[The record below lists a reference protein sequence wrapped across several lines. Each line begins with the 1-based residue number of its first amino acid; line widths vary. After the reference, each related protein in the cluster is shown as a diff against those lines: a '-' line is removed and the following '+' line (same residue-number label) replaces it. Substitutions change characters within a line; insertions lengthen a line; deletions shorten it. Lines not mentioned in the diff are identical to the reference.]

1 MQYPE
6 KHYPNSHSGFDQ
18 HDAELFIEEGS
29 LEHIYLPS
37 RALPAALGI
46 GALGGIL
53 IILISVVTTLTN
65 ASIFQTAARQGNNI
79 SLSTAQFIV
88 GLTCV
93 IYTVA
98 LAVAFVD
105 GYFVGKKAV
114 RRLYGFY
121 AGILVGGIAY
131 VGSVLVAYIPN
142 YPGHVNNVTTTAP
155 TSAGLL
161 ILLVT
166 AVVWMVIGALIS
178 LWGTFTATRKH
189 PYYVAKQAQKNA
201 QYDLDELNASN

>member
-1 MQYPE
+1 MQDHSDSP
-6 KHYPNSHSGFDQ
+6 SGFNQ

-29 LEHIYLPS
+29 LEHIYIPP
-37 RALPAALGI
+37 RALPTALGL

-53 IILISVVTTLTN
+53 IIIISAVTTLSN
-65 ASIFQTAARQGNNI
+65 ASTFQTAARQGNNI
-79 SLSTAQFIV
+79 ALSTAQLIV

-98 LAVAFVD
+98 LVIAFVD
-105 GYFVGKKAV
+105 GYLVGKTAI

-131 VGSVLVAYIPN
+131 IGSVLIQYIPN
-142 YPGHVNNVTTTAP
+142 YPGHVNNATVTAP
-155 TSAGLL
+155 AAGGLL
-161 ILLVT
+161 VLLIT
-166 AVVWMVIGALIS
+166 AIVWMAFGALIG

-189 PYYVAKQAQKNA
+189 PYYIEKQAQKDA
-201 QYDLDELNASN
+201 RDALG